1 MTNEE
6 IKICLTFLENESEKI
21 KNMPIKNF
29 KEAIQLMQI
38 DLKFMKKKNDYYKE
52 VGRYGNA

>member
-21 KNMPIKNF
+21 KDMSIKNF
-29 KEAIQLMQI
+29 KDAIQVMQI
-38 DLKFMKKKNDYYKE
+38 DLKFMKKKNDYFKE
-52 VGRYGNA
+52 VGKYGNA

>member
-21 KNMPIKNF
+21 KDMSIKNF
-29 KEAIQLMQI
+29 KDAIQIMQI
-38 DLKFMKKKNDYYKE
+38 DLKFMKKKNDYFKE
-52 VGRYGNA
+52 VGKYGNA

>member
-6 IKICLTFLENESEKI
+6 IKICLTFLENESKKI
-21 KNMPIKNF
+21 KDMPIKNF
-29 KEAIQLMQI
+29 KDAIQIMQI
-38 DLKFMKKKNDYYKE
+38 DLKFMKKKNDYLKE

>member
-21 KNMPIKNF
+21 KDMSIKNF
-29 KEAIQLMQI
+29 KDAIQIMQI
-38 DLKFMKKKNDYYKE
+38 DLKFMLKKNDYLKE
-52 VGRYGNA
+52 VGKYGNA

>member
-21 KNMPIKNF
+21 KDIPIKNF
-29 KEAIQLMQI
+29 KDAIQLMQI

>member
-21 KNMPIKNF
+21 KDMPIKNF
-29 KEAIQLMQI
+29 KDAIQLMQI
-38 DLKFMKKKNDYYKE
+38 DLKFMKKKNDYFKE